1 MYLDP
6 SVPGLWPAR
15 WCSFDAYLGLS
26 VSPVTT
32 RAFPNTKLEDA
43 FVGLHLVPSGRSKAR
58 SSVSLYQTFMKDQR
72 AILEL
77 KVRSTEH

>member
-1 MYLDP
+1 VCRAFGQQDDVFFY
-6 SVPGLWPAR
+6 
-15 WCSFDAYLGLS
+15 AYLGPS
-26 VSPVTT
+26 ASPVTT

-43 FVGLHLVPSGRSKAR
+43 FVSLHLVPSGRSKVR